1 MEWKGLVSFM
11 ELQFYSFLN
20 KLKTFLKDGL
30 EMLFYLKFR
39 IFSLFFDKLSLHS
52 VFAHFCYCKRVCD
65 KKTTERHCE
74 LCSRIYPQIFDYY
87 NTFEDIIIDNLD
99 FPEDFSKFFRETLL
113 ISLDVCYDHSYFIN
127 LQKAKI
133 YKCMYFKFIRNPR
146 KRFQKMLSVLVR

>member
-1 MEWKGLVSFM
+1 MINFHYIQCSH
-11 ELQFYSFLN
+11 
-20 KLKTFLKDGL
+20 
-30 EMLFYLKFR
+30 
-39 IFSLFFDKLSLHS
+39 IFAIVKEF
-52 VFAHFCYCKRVCD
+52 VI
-65 KKTTERHCE
+65 KKTTARYCE
-74 LCSRIYPQIFDYY
+74 LCSQIYPQIFDSQKL
-87 NTFEDIIIDNLD
+87 EDIIIDNLD